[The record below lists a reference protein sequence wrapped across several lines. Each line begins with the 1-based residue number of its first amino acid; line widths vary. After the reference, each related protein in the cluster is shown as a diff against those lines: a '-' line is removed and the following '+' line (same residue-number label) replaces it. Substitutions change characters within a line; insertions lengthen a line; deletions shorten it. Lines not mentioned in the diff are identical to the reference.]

1 MYDDEFYS
9 DPTLFD
15 RWLSRLKQYLQS
27 VAGNIRPYV
36 WTAAF
41 ALLGMVMLSIAA
53 SLLGVLVHHATGTQS
68 PPWAQPPAQGVT
80 VLVALLAA
88 QRLFCQACGAWPAH
102 KALPECMRRMAL
114 YLGGQPAVRSL
125 LTGEAI
131 AAAPEPVTAGE
142 AESGNEE
149 TFVAG
154 LRSAG
159 INPAI
164 ARMLF
169 AAGIQSQRQLMHA
182 SDRQLVAIRGVGP
195 ATVRKLRAHFGEATG

>member
-1 MYDDEFYS
+1 MYDEEFYT

-15 RWLSRLKQYLQS
+15 RWLSCLKRYLQS
-27 VAGNIRPYV
+27 VAGNVRPYV

-68 PPWAQPPAQGVT
+68 PSWAQPPAQGVT

-102 KALPECMRRMAL
+102 KALPERMRRMAL

-125 LTGEAI
+125 LTGETI
-131 AAAPEPVTAGE
+131 AVAPEPVTAGE
-142 AESGNEE
+142 AESGAEE
-149 TFVAG
+149 TFVAD
-154 LRSAG
+154 LRNAG
-159 INPAI
+159 VNAAI
-164 ARMLF
+164 GRTLF
-169 AAGIQSQRQLMHA
+169 AAGIQSQQQLMHT